1 MNKCKICLNPNE
13 DEMCSECIN
22 LFIFMY
28 EHNSLDDEYFIN
40 DPLSCIFS
48 DTVNEKNVDKVSW
61 NKIKLIDKK
70 SKQRIEYKKMK
81 DYDSNLEINL
91 EKFLN
96 SAQYIEIGII
106 DKINLLNN
114 DPELKDKYDFFC
126 KNIDEQRKTDYHNEI
141 SYQINLELPLN
152 KNALMYCL
160 EQSEQQGYNILV
172 RRIKEVLGNNN

>member
-1 MNKCKICLNPNE
+1 MNTCKICLNANE
-13 DEMCSECIN
+13 DEMCSQCIN

-28 EHNSLDDEYFIN
+28 EHNSLDDEYFIK

-48 DTVNEKNVDKVSW
+48 DTINQKNIDNVSW

-96 SAQYIEIGII
+96 SAQYIEMGIL
-106 DKINLLNN
+106 DKINCLNN
-114 DPELKDKYDFFC
+114 DSVLKDEYDFFS
-126 KNIDEQRKTDYHNEI
+126 KNIEEQRKIDYHNEI

-152 KNALMYCL
+152 KNALLYCL
-160 EQSEQQGYNILV
+160 EESEQQGHNILV
-172 RRIKEVLGNNN
+172 KRIKEVLRNKD